1 MYPLAGSVIFV
12 YGSVFLATIFILLA
26 VYLILFGSRIEISAR
41 AVEVIGPQRPTIRE
55 RELSAPIAK
64 RVFRPLLNWAV
75 RLVSRRLPSEKEAHL
90 SQKLI
95 MAGRP
100 GGLGAREIWA
110 VKLILATAG
119 LALSIL
125 ALSFLN
131 WTFTLRLAV
140 TLSAAAAGWML
151 PDVYLNHKIRER
163 KLEVQKALPDVLD
176 LITVSVEAGMGFD
189 GALMK
194 VVEKGKGILAS
205 EFLVVLQE
213 CKMGKS
219 RKEALRDMANRI
231 DVDDFST
238 FTGAII
244 MADQLGIAIGN
255 VLRLQSDQMRI
266 KRKQRAEENAMKAP
280 VKMLIPMVAC
290 IFPTIFVVLLGPA
303 VISLLQNFAIL

>member
-1 MYPLAGSVIFV
+1 MYPLAGPVLLV
-12 YGSVFLATIFILLA
+12 YGFVFLAAVFIFLA
-26 VYLILFGSRIEISAR
+26 VYLILFGSRIEISER

-55 RELSAPIAK
+55 RELSEPIAK
-64 RVFRPLLNWAV
+64 RLFRPLLNRVVKLA
-75 RLVSRRLPSEKEAHL
+75 SSKLPSEKEAHL
-90 SQKLI
+90 SRKI
-95 MAGRP
+95 TMAGRP
-100 GGLGAREIWA
+100 GGLGPREFLA
-110 VKLILATAG
+110 AKLILAMAG
-119 LALSIL
+119 PALLIL
-125 ALSFLN
+125 AQSFLN
-131 WTFTLRLAV
+131 WAFTLWLAV
-140 TLSAAAAGWML
+140 TLAAAAIGWML
-151 PDVYLNHKIRER
+151 PDIYLNQKIRQR
-163 KLEVQKALPDVLD
+163 KDEVQKALPDVLD

-194 VVEKGKGILAS
+194 VVEKGKGVLAS

-255 VLRLQSDQMRI
+255 VLRLQSDQMRL

-280 VKMLIPMVAC
+280 VKMLIPMVVC

-303 VISLLQNFAIL
+303 VISLLKHFART